1 VYVRDTLLLMLYHC
15 HNLIMDLF
23 FVSAL
28 KVKLML
34 RRPINQLVAQ
44 GIMPC
49 KYSHLS
55 IECSS
60 PTIRVFAIMI
70 AYYNDI
76 LVIYILDYLYITFF
90 K

>member
-1 VYVRDTLLLMLYHC
+1 MAVILEQRA
-15 HNLIMDLF
+15 DLSVCL

-44 GIMPC
+44 GIMPREYPASC
-49 KYSHLS
+49 D
-55 IECSS
+55 EVSS
-60 PTIRVFAIMI
+60 TGKKEWRA
-70 AYYNDI
+70 
-76 LVIYILDYLYITFF
+76 